1 VIRRRPTL
9 AAALI
14 CLAFALIFV
23 GQGLLPGRTLS
34 NSDSFWFKAP
44 WAYAKPASLQRPSNP
59 EFDDAPAVLQ
69 PFTRFVKRE
78 LPDVP
83 LWNPS
88 IMTGRPFEADAQSAI
103 FSPFSVP
110 AYVLPL
116 FTALGWIAVLKLW
129 LASFGMFLLGRALG
143 MRFAG
148 AMLAAV
154 SYGFCL
160 WEVAWL
166 SYPHASV
173 WALIPLLLV
182 ATDRA
187 IRRPDVRGA
196 WPLAALTGAQLLC
209 GHPES
214 SFHAEVA
221 AVVFGGLRVRG
232 LRVPW
237 RRPLA
242 AFVGASL
249 FGLALAAVA
258 VVPFLELVSRSADI
272 HQRSGSAQHNHL
284 PLKYALGAFLPDW
297 YGRPTQTPLQLFLI
311 ARSWYGG
318 ALALMFAAAALVLAP
333 TRGRIVTALLG
344 IACMMVVLGVP
355 PVFQIVTHLPVFSS
369 GHNGRLAILA
379 LLCLALL
386 AGWGLDDLMERPRRG
401 AVWIAGA
408 IFALP
413 IAYTVLRGRT
423 ALDAVGHGLKV
434 AWGFATPPADEAI
447 IHAAALWEWALPAA
461 AGVVLVALL
470 ARSRRPRPHVLAALV
485 VLVAFGDLAR
495 AGMGYNPSIPRA
507 VATQPDTPAIR
518 IARAAAPER
527 VVATGDIPQDALPMN
542 HDLAEPRGYDLPV
555 ERRYDR
561 LWRRYLSPEFATQSG
576 PYPQGIPLSLPKVD
590 PTRLRLLDLLGTR
603 YVMQPL
609 SDPALRVPGLRLVHD
624 GPDARLYRSAGT
636 QPRAAVVG
644 AQDVVGSGDAALAT
658 IAAPGFELARTV
670 VAEKPVAGLSRG
682 AAAPAGSARIVP
694 GDDPDRLDVDVVA
707 HRPGML
713 VVSDA
718 WDPGWKATVDG
729 HNADVQRVDYVMRG
743 VTVGPGTHRVE
754 FRYRPWS
761 FTAGWIVSLA
771 ALVALLGAL
780 LWWRRRPR

>member
-14 CLAFALIFV
+14 CLAFSLIFV

-44 WAYAKPASLQRPSNP
+44 WAYAKPASLQRPSNA

-103 FSPFSVP
+103 FSPFSIP
-110 AYVLPL
+110 AYLLPL
-116 FTALGWIAVLKLW
+116 FTALGWIALLKLW
-129 LASFGMFLLGRALG
+129 LASFGTYLLGRALG

-160 WEVAWL
+160 WEVTWL
-166 SYPHASV
+166 TYPHASV

-187 IRRPDVRGA
+187 IRRPDARGA
-196 WPLAALTGAQLLC
+196 WPLAAVTGLHLLS

-221 AVVFGGLRVRG
+221 AVVFGALRVRG
-232 LRVPW
+232 LGVPW

-258 VVPFLELVSRSADI
+258 VLPFLELLRRSADI

-284 PLKYALGAFLPDW
+284 PLKYTLEAFLPDW
-297 YGRPTQTPLQLFLI
+297 YGRPTQTPLRIFLL
-311 ARSWYGG
+311 ARAWYGG
-318 ALALMFAAAALVLAP
+318 ALALMCAAAALLLRP
-333 TRGRIVTALLG
+333 TRGRVVTALLG

-386 AGWGLDDLMERPRRG
+386 AGWGLDDLLERPRQI
-401 AVWIAGA
+401 AVWAAAA

-413 IAYTVLRGRT
+413 IVYTVLRGRT
-423 ALDAVGHGLKV
+423 SLDAIGHGLKV
-434 AWGFATPPADEAI
+434 AWGFATPPHDEAI
-447 IHAAALWEWALPAA
+447 IHAAAVWEWALPAA
-461 AGVVLVALL
+461 AGLVLIALL
-470 ARSRRPRPHVLAALV
+470 ARARVPRPQLLAALA
-485 VLVAFGDLAR
+485 VLVAFADLAR
-495 AGMGYNPSIPRA
+495 AGMGYNPSIPRD

-518 IARAAAPER
+518 IARAALPER

-542 HDLAEPRGYDLPV
+542 HGLAEPRGYDLPV
-555 ERRYDR
+555 ERRFDR
-561 LWRRYLSPEFATQSG
+561 MWRRYLSPEFATQSG

-590 PTRLRLLDLLGTR
+590 PTRLRLLDVLGTR
-603 YVMQPL
+603 YVMQPP
-609 SDPALRVPGLRLVHD
+609 SDPPITVPGLRLVHD

-644 AQDVVGSGDAALAT
+644 AQEHVASGDAALAA
-658 IAAPGFELARTV
+658 IAAPGFDLARTV
-670 VAEKPVAGLSRG
+670 VTEQPVPGLHGGS
-682 AAAPAGSARIVP
+682 AAPAGSARIVP
-694 GDDPDRLDVDVVA
+694 GDDPDALRVDVTA
-707 HRPGML
+707 RRPAML

-718 WDPGWKATVDG
+718 WDPGWEATVDG
-729 HNADVQRVDYVMRG
+729 RSAGVQRVDYVMRG
-743 VTVGPGTHRVE
+743 VRVGPGAHRVE

-771 ALVALLGAL
+771 ALLTLIGAL
-780 LWWRRRPR
+780 LWWRRRPT

>member
-9 AAALI
+9 GAALI
-14 CLAFALIFV
+14 CLALSLVFV

-44 WAYAKPASLQRPSNP
+44 WGYAKPASLQRPSNP
-59 EFDDAPAVLQ
+59 EFDDAPAVLH
-69 PFTRFVKRE
+69 PFARFTKAQ

-83 LWNPS
+83 LWNPR

-110 AYVLPL
+110 AYVLPF

-129 LASFGMFLLGRALG
+129 VASFGMFLLGRALG

-148 AMLAAV
+148 AMLAAI

-160 WEVAWL
+160 WEVTWL

-187 IRRPDVRGA
+187 IRRPDARGA
-196 WPLAALTGAQLLC
+196 WPLAALTSAQLLA

-221 AVVFGGLRVRG
+221 AVVFGALRVRG
-232 LRVPW
+232 LGVPW
-237 RRPLA
+237 RRPLV
-242 AFVGASL
+242 AFAVAGA
-249 FGLALAAVA
+249 FGLALAAIA
-258 VVPFLELVSRSADI
+258 VLPFLELLSRSADI
-272 HQRSGSAQHNHL
+272 HQRAGSAQHNHA
-284 PLKYALGAFLPDW
+284 PLHDALGAFLPDW
-297 YGRPTQTPLQLFLI
+297 YGRPTQTPLRFFLL
-311 ARSWYGG
+311 ARAWYGG
-318 ALALMFAAAALVLAP
+318 ALALMCAAAALLIRP
-333 TRGRIVTALLG
+333 TRGRLATAGLG
-344 IACMMVVLGVP
+344 AACMMVVLGIP
-355 PVFQIVTHLPVFSS
+355 PVFQIVTHLPIFSG

-386 AGWGLDDLMERPRRG
+386 AGWGLDDLLERPRR
-401 AVWIAGA
+401 IALWAAGG

-413 IAYTVLRGRT
+413 IVYAVLRGRT
-423 ALDAVGHGLKV
+423 ALDAAGTGLKT
-434 AWGFATPPADEAI
+434 AWGFATPPADEAV

-461 AGVVLVALL
+461 AGVALIALL
-470 ARSRRPRPHVLAALV
+470 VRGSLRPQLLAALV
-485 VLVAFGDLAR
+485 VIVAFGDLAR
-495 AGMGYNPSIPRA
+495 AGMGYNPSIPRD
-507 VATQPDTPAIR
+507 VATQPDTPVIR
-518 IARAAAPER
+518 MARAGAPDR

-576 PYPQGIPLSLPKVD
+576 PYPQGIPLSLPTVD
-590 PTRLRLLDLLGTR
+590 ATRLRLLNVLGTR

-609 SDPALRVPGLRLVHD
+609 SDPVLHVPGLQLAHD
-624 GPDARLYRSAGT
+624 GPDARLYISSFT
-636 QPRAAVVG
+636 QPRAALVG
-644 AQDVVGSGDAALAT
+644 AQQVVGSGDAALDA
-658 IAAPGFELARTV
+658 IAAPGFRLERSAVT
-670 VAEKPVAGLSRG
+670 EKRIAGLPTG
-682 AAAPAGSARIVP
+682 TAAPAGSARIVAD
-694 GDDPDRLDVDVVA
+694 DDPDKLRVDVVA
-707 HRPGML
+707 RRAGLL

-718 WDPGWKATVDG
+718 WDPGWKAKVDG
-729 HNADVQRVDYVMRG
+729 HDATVERVDYVMRG
-743 VTVGPGTHRVE
+743 VRVGPGRHRVE
-754 FRYRPWS
+754 FSYRPWS
-761 FTAGWIVSLA
+761 FTVGWIVSLA

-780 LWWRRRPR
+780 LWWRRS

>member
-1 VIRRRPTL
+1 MIRRRPTL

-14 CLAFALIFV
+14 CLAMSLVFV

-59 EFDDAPAVLQ
+59 EFDDAPAVLH
-69 PFTRFVKRE
+69 PFARFTKER

-110 AYVLPL
+110 AYLLPF

-129 LASFGMFLLGRALG
+129 IASFGTFLLGRALG

-148 AMLAAV
+148 AMLAAI

-160 WEVAWL
+160 WEVTWL

-182 ATDRA
+182 AVDRA
-187 IRRPDVRGA
+187 IRRPDARGA
-196 WPLAALTGAQLLC
+196 WPLAALTGAQLLS

-221 AVVFGGLRVRG
+221 AVVFGALRVRG
-232 LRVPW
+232 LGVAW
-237 RRPLA
+237 RRPLR
-242 AFVGASL
+242 AFAGATA
-249 FGLALAAVA
+249 FGFLLAAVA
-258 VVPFLELVSRSADI
+258 VLPFLELLARSADI
-272 HQRSGSAQHNHL
+272 HQRSGTAQNNHA
-284 PLKYALGAFLPDW
+284 PLKDALGAFLPDW
-297 YGRPTQTPLQLFLI
+297 YGRPTQTPLRLFLL
-311 ARSWYGG
+311 ARAWYGG
-318 ALALMFAAAALVLAP
+318 ALALMCAAAALILRP
-333 TRGRIVTALLG
+333 TRGRVATALLG
-344 IACMMVVLGVP
+344 AGCMMVVLGVP
-355 PVFQIVTHLPVFSS
+355 PVFQIVTHLPIFSG

-386 AGWGLDDLMERPRRG
+386 AGWGLDDLLERPRR
-401 AVWIAGA
+401 AAIWAAGA

-423 ALDAVGHGLKV
+423 ALDAVGHGLKT
-434 AWGFATPPADEAI
+434 AWGFATPPADEAVM
-447 IHAAALWEWALPAA
+447 HAAAVWEWALPAG
-461 AGVVLVALL
+461 AGVVLIALIVL
-470 ARSRRPRPHVLAALV
+470 RRARRD
-485 VLVAFGDLAR
+485 VLVALVLLVAFLDLAR
-495 AGMGYNPSIPRA
+495 AGMGYNPSIPRD

-518 IARAAAPER
+518 IARAAAPYR

-542 HDLAEPRGYDLPV
+542 HGLAEPRGYDLPV

-576 PYPQGIPLSLPKVD
+576 PYPQGIPLSLPAVD
-590 PTRLRLLDLLGTR
+590 ATRLRLLQVLGTR

-609 SDPALRVPGLRLVHD
+609 SDPPLHVRGLQLAHD
-624 GPDARLYRSAGT
+624 GPDARLYLTPFA
-636 QPRAAVVG
+636 QPRAAIVG
-644 AQDVVGSGDAALAT
+644 AQRVVGSGDEALDA
-658 IAAPGFELARTV
+658 IAAPGFDLARSAIT
-670 VAEKPVAGLSRG
+670 ETRIAGVPSG
-682 AAAPAGSARIVP
+682 SAAPDGSARIIA
-694 GDDPDRLDVDVVA
+694 GDDPDRLRVDVTVRRA
-707 HRPGML
+707 GLL

-729 HNADVQRVDYVMRG
+729 HDAKVERVDYVMRG
-743 VTVGPGTHRVE
+743 VRVAPGEHRVE

-771 ALVALLGAL
+771 ALLALLGAL
-780 LWWRRRPR
+780 VVWRRTT